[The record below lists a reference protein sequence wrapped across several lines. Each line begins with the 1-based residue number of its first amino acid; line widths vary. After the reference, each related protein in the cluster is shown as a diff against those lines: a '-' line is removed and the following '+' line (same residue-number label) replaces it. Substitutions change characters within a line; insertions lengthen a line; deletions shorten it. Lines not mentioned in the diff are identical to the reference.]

1 MGGQMGTALLYSV
14 IALSIVFFILGGM
27 TVVIY
32 TMRLIGGDNTSGD
45 SGASG
50 ASKGAE
56 PAKSAPAAPA
66 KSSSAANVKAHH
78 VAAITAAI
86 LAMTQGGGR
95 IRSITPAGG
104 NLRKSASD
112 GTQRWRT
119 AGILEGNSRRLEPAW
134 KR

>member
-1 MGGQMGTALLYSV
+1 MGGHMGTALLYSF

-32 TMRLIGGDNTSGD
+32 TMRLIGGENTSGD

-56 PAKSAPAAPA
+56 PAKSAAPA
-66 KSSSAANVKAHH
+66 KSSSAANIKAHH

-86 LAMTQGGGR
+86 LAMTQGRGR
-95 IRSITPAGG
+95 IKSITAAGG